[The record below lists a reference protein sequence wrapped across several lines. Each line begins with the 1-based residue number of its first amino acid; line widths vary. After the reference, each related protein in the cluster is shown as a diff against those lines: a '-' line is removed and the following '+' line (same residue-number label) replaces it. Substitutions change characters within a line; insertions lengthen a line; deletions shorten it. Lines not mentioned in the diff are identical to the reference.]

1 MSEMTRNIDAELKV
15 LYKANWSIGINLTLT
30 DEEREGLRILGRVRE
45 YLEMRRSYGEEL
57 FEREKYTAGKST
69 KNYDMEVK

>member
-1 MSEMTRNIDAELKV
+1 MSEMTRNIDAELKI
-15 LYKANWSIGINLTLT
+15 LYKANWSIGVSPTLT

-57 FEREKYTAGKST
+57 FEREKYTSGKST

>member
-1 MSEMTRNIDAELKV
+1 MSETMRNIDAELKV
-15 LYKANWSIGINLTLT
+15 LYKVNWSIGVNPTLT